1 MCKKKRMNKI
11 SEIKNKINISK
22 DGKTVFANFG
32 YLSLLQIAGYVFPL
46 ITMPYLARVIGA
58 DGFGKIAFASAI
70 VVWIQTISDWG
81 FNLTATRDVA
91 QNRNNKEKVS
101 RIFSNVLWARCILT
115 ILSGIILLLVVLAVP
130 YLRKNADIIFVTFL
144 LIPGYILFPDWF
156 FQAIERMKYTTI
168 FNLLIKLIFTISVFI
183 FIHKR
188 EDYLIQPLLTAI
200 GYLLCGIGALYLIF
214 KRWGYYLYKPQWTEI
229 LETVRSSTDV
239 FINNLMPNLY
249 NSFSV
254 MLLGFFGGSTANG
267 LYDGGNKFP
276 TIFYNFQSV
285 LSRAFYPFL
294 SRRPDKHSLYA
305 KLNVG
310 SALIGALLLIVVS
323 PWVIKI
329 MLGDEF
335 ENSVIVMQIL
345 SFSVVFLAMSYT
357 YGTNYLIINHKEK
370 PLRNLT
376 FVSSIVGMC
385 VSIPLVYYFSYIGAA
400 ITVLFCRGLL
410 GIGAYV
416 FVKYM
421 NNNNFK

>member
-1 MCKKKRMNKI
+1 MSKF
-11 SEIKNKINISK
+11 SEIKKRISGSK
-22 DGKTVFANFG
+22 DGKTVFTNFG

-91 QNRNNKEKVS
+91 QNRNDKEKVS

-115 ILSGIILLLVVLAVP
+115 ILSGLILLFVVLVVP
-130 YLRKNADIIFVTFL
+130 YLRENADIIFVTFL
-144 LIPGYILFPDWF
+144 LVPGYILFPEWF

-168 FNLLIKLIFTISVFI
+168 FNLIIKLIFTISVFI

-188 EDYLIQPLLTAI
+188 EDYLIQPLLTTI
-200 GYLLCGIGALYLIF
+200 GYLLCGIGALYLIL
-214 KRWGYYLYKPQWTEI
+214 KKWGYTLYKPEWIEI
-229 LETVRSSTDV
+229 LKTIRNSTDV

-276 TIFYNFQSV
+276 TIFYQFQSV

-294 SRRPDKHSLYA
+294 SRRPDRHSFYA
-305 KLNVG
+305 KLNIG
-310 SALIGALLLIVVS
+310 SAMIGAIFLIAIS
-323 PWVIKI
+323 PLVIKV

-335 ENSVIVMQIL
+335 GKSVIVMQIL
-345 SFSVVFLAMSYT
+345 SFSVIFLAMDYT
-357 YGTNYLIINHKEK
+357 YGTNFLIINHKEK

-376 FVSSIVGMC
+376 FVSSIVGMS

-400 ITVLFCRGLL
+400 ITVLLCRGVL
-410 GIGAYV
+410 GVGTYILAKIY
-416 FVKYM
+416 KQ
-421 NNNNFK
+421 

>member
-1 MCKKKRMNKI
+1 MSKF
-11 SEIKNKINISK
+11 SEIKKRISGSK

-91 QNRNNKEKVS
+91 QNRADKEKVS
-101 RIFSNVLWARCILT
+101 RIFSNVLWARCLLT
-115 ILSGIILLLVVLAVP
+115 LFSGLLLLIAVLAVP
-130 YLRKNADIIFVTFL
+130 YLRENADIIFVTFL
-144 LIPGYILFPDWF
+144 LVPGYILFPEWF

-183 FIHKR
+183 FIHEKK
-188 EDYLIQPLLTAI
+188 DYLIQPLLTTI

-229 LETVRSSTDV
+229 LETIRNSTDV

-267 LYDGGNKFP
+267 VYDGGNKFP

-294 SRRPDKHSLYA
+294 SRRLDKHSFYA
-305 KLNVG
+305 KLNIG
-310 SALIGALLLIVVS
+310 SALIGA
-323 PWVIKI
+323 
-329 MLGDEF
+329 
-335 ENSVIVMQIL
+335 
-345 SFSVVFLAMSYT
+345 VF
-357 YGTNYLIINHKEK
+357 
-370 PLRNLT
+370 
-376 FVSSIVGMC
+376 
-385 VSIPLVYYFSYIGAA
+385 
-400 ITVLFCRGLL
+400 
-410 GIGAYV
+410 
-416 FVKYM
+416 
-421 NNNNFK
+421 

>member
-1 MCKKKRMNKI
+1 MNKI
-11 SEIKNKINISK
+11 TEIKNKIDSSK
-22 DGKTVFANFG
+22 NGKTVFANFG

-91 QNRNNKEKVS
+91 QNRNDKEKVS

-115 ILSGIILLLVVLAVP
+115 ILSGLILLFVVLVVP
-130 YLRKNADIIFVTFL
+130 YLRENADIIFVTFL
-144 LIPGYILFPDWF
+144 LVPGYILFPEWF

-168 FNLLIKLIFTISVFI
+168 FNLIIKLIFTISVFI

-188 EDYLIQPLLTAI
+188 EDYLIQPLLTTI
-200 GYLLCGIGALYLIF
+200 GYLLCGIGALYLIL
-214 KRWGYYLYKPQWTEI
+214 KKWGYTLYKPELTEI
-229 LETVRSSTDV
+229 LETIRNSADV

-254 MLLGFFGGSTANG
+254 MLLGFFCGSTANG
-267 LYDGGNKFP
+267 VYDGGNKFP

-294 SRRPDKHSLYA
+294 ARRPDKHSFYA
-305 KLNVG
+305 KLNIG
-310 SALIGALLLIVVS
+310 SALIGAVFLIAIS
-323 PWVIKI
+323 PLVIKI

-335 ENSVIVMQIL
+335 EKSVIVMQIL

-400 ITVLFCRGLL
+400 VTVLFCRGLL
-410 GIGAYV
+410 GIGSYV
-416 FVKYM
+416 LAKYIND
-421 NNNNFK
+421 NNLR

>member
-1 MCKKKRMNKI
+1 MSKF
-11 SEIKNKINISK
+11 SEIKKRISGSK

-91 QNRNNKEKVS
+91 QNRADKEKVS
-101 RIFSNVLWARCILT
+101 RIFSNVLWARCLLT
-115 ILSGIILLLVVLAVP
+115 IFSGLLLLIAVLTVP
-130 YLRKNADIIFVTFL
+130 YLRENADIIFVTFL
-144 LIPGYILFPDWF
+144 LVPGHILFPEWF
-156 FQAIERMKYTTI
+156 FQAIEKMKYTTI
-168 FNLLIKLIFTISVFI
+168 FNLLIKLVFTIAVFI
-183 FIHKR
+183 FIHEK
-188 EDYLIQPLLTAI
+188 EDYIIQPLLSTI
-200 GYLLCGIGALYLIF
+200 GFLICGVGALYLILM
-214 KRWGYYLYKPQWTEI
+214 KWGYTLYSPQWGELTRTI
-229 LETVRSSTDV
+229 KGSTDV

-254 MLLGFFGGSTANG
+254 MLLGFFGGATANG

-294 SRRPDKHSLYA
+294 SRRPDKHSVYA
-305 KLNVG
+305 KLNIG
-310 SALIGALLLIVVS
+310 SALIGAILLITLS
-323 PWVIKI
+323 PLVIKI

-357 YGTNYLIINHKEK
+357 YGTNYLIIHHKEK

-376 FVSSIVGMC
+376 FISSIIGMC
-385 VSIPLVYYFSYIGAA
+385 ASIPLVYFFSYIGAA
-400 ITVLFCRGLL
+400 ITVLLCRGLL
-410 GIGAYV
+410 GIGACV
-416 FVKYM
+416 LAKK
-421 NNNNFK
+421 NK

>member
-1 MCKKKRMNKI
+1 MNRL
-11 SEIKNKINISK
+11 SEIKKKINSNK

-58 DGFGKIAFASAI
+58 DGVGKIAFASAI

-81 FNLTATRDVA
+81 FNLIATRDVA
-91 QNRNNKEKVS
+91 QNRADKEKVS
-101 RIFSNVLWARCILT
+101 RIFSNVLWARCLLT
-115 ILSGIILLLVVLAVP
+115 LFSGLLLLIAVLAVP
-130 YLRKNADIIFVTFL
+130 YLRENADIIFVTFL
-144 LIPGYILFPDWF
+144 LVPGYILFPEWF

-183 FIHKR
+183 FIHER
-188 EDYLIQPLLTAI
+188 EDYLIQPLLTTI
-200 GYLLCGIGALYLIF
+200 GYLLCGIGALYLILM
-214 KRWGYYLYKPQWTEI
+214 KWGYTLYSPQWGELTRTI
-229 LETVRSSTDV
+229 KGSTDV

-254 MLLGFFGGSTANG
+254 MLLGFFGGATANG

-294 SRRPDKHSLYA
+294 SRRLDKHSFYA
-305 KLNVG
+305 KLNIG
-310 SALIGALLLIVVS
+310 LALIGSIFLIAIS
-323 PWVIKI
+323 PFVIKV

-335 ENSVIVMQIL
+335 EKSVIVMQIL
-345 SFSVVFLAMSYT
+345 SFSVIFLAMDYT
-357 YGTNYLIINHKEK
+357 YGTNFLILNHKEK

-376 FVSSIVGMC
+376 FVSSILGMS

-400 ITVLFCRGLL
+400 ITVLLCRGVL
-410 GIGAYV
+410 GVGTYILAKIYCQG
-416 FVKYM
+416 
-421 NNNNFK
+421 

>member
-1 MCKKKRMNKI
+1 MKKA
-11 SEIKNKINISK
+11 SELKKQIIGSQ

-46 ITMPYLARVIGA
+46 ISMPYLARVIGA

-91 QNRNNKEKVS
+91 QNRNDKEKVS

-115 ILSGIILLLVVLAVP
+115 ILSGLILLVVVLVVP
-130 YLRKNADIIFVTFL
+130 YLRENADIIFVTFL
-144 LIPGYILFPDWF
+144 LVPGYILFPEWF

-168 FNLLIKLIFTISVFI
+168 FNLIIKLIFTISVFV
-183 FIHKR
+183 FIRKR
-188 EDYLIQPLLTAI
+188 EDYLIQPVLTTM
-200 GYLLCGIGALYLIF
+200 GYLLCGIGALYLIL
-214 KRWGYYLYKPQWTEI
+214 KKWGYTLYKPEWTEI
-229 LETVRSSTDV
+229 LKIIRSSTDV

-276 TIFYNFQSV
+276 TIFYQFQSV

-294 SRRPDKHSLYA
+294 SRRPDKHSFYA
-305 KLNVG
+305 KLNIG
-310 SALIGALLLIVVS
+310 SAMIGAVFLIAIS
-323 PWVIKI
+323 PLVIKV

-335 ENSVIVMQIL
+335 EKSVIVMQVL
-345 SFSVVFLAMSYT
+345 SFSVIFLAMDYT
-357 YGTNYLIINHKEK
+357 YGVNFLIINHKEK

-376 FVSSIVGMC
+376 FVSSIVGMS

-400 ITVLFCRGLL
+400 ITVLLCRGML
-410 GIGAYV
+410 GIGSYV
-416 FVKYM
+416 LTKMYKKKTDEVRC
-421 NNNNFK
+421 